1 MNRKDEV
8 IMLCERCKKNQ
19 ANSYY
24 KTTVNGHTEEA
35 YLCSQCAA
43 DMNLNSFIED
53 DFFAPFDFG
62 RSLLDQSFFGRA
74 LGLTSGNVQHCP
86 TCGATI
92 DYISDTGHVGCAD
105 CYETFGSQLE
115 KAILRAQGSI
125 KHIGDNDTPDKKLLP
140 IDEKRNQLKEAIE
153 KEEFEKAA
161 ALRDEIKKMEGEQ

>member
-1 MNRKDEV
+1 VKRKEEDT
-8 IMLCERCKKNQ
+8 MLCERCKKNQ

-24 KTTVNGHTEEA
+24 KTTVNGKSEDA

-43 DMNLNSFIED
+43 DLKLDSFINE

-62 RSLLDQSFFGRA
+62 RSLFDQSFFGRA
-74 LGLTSGNVQHCP
+74 LGLTSGAVKHCP

-105 CYETFGSQLE
+105 CYETFGSELE

-125 KHIGDNDTPDKKLLP
+125 KHIGDNDAPERKLLP
-140 IDEKRNQLKEAIE
+140 IDEKRMALKEAIE
-153 KEEFEKAA
+153 KEEYEKAA
-161 ALRDEIKKMEGEQ
+161 TLRDEIKKMEGEQ